1 MKKSQL
7 KQLIGSTIREIIT
20 EYEDARDSEEYH
32 RDMKAKHDRAKKT
45 KKSPSHAGKETEN
58 EKLLNMKIK
67 NPDTGE
73 DIKLKSA
80 LSYKKDTQVYKAAK
94 TAHDKAVDIVADKPK
109 KKTAKKK
116 AAPAKKKAAP
126 AKKKAAPAKKTSSP
140 ADLRT
145 RRDPEQKDK
154 DRYAAYLKDKEER
167 HARGELEDW
176 EKSDEER
183 IKDRETAKEKINQIP
198 KEKLKKFQDADQD
211 FSNAWDKAIK
221 DTEARHGRMH
231 GYDQQGEFAMSAF
244 DAVKPHR
251 DDYAPKG
258 HEDEYGEYRDLKD
271 RTNFRSDDEETAERE
286 AEKERQEAEK
296 EKAEKDLHGN
306 DWHDSKAEKLSGFD
320 AKGGG
325 SYSDM
330 MKKSHSEIDKG
341 NITKDTL
348 PSNKQQF
355 LGPDSSKKTTFAR
368 KEYDRVVDKAWNK
381 DKEATRDSLIN
392 RIYDVNDSPE
402 AKELMKKMKS
412 GDAGREEEDR
422 LKDMTSTGLD
432 DIEYMKN
439 KVGEKN
445 LLHHMERI
453 KKERDYE
460 KKSGVGKFFSKL
472 GLNEEDVK
480 NPPKL
485 KDLIRR

>member
-1 MKKSQL
+1 
-7 KQLIGSTIREIIT
+7 
-20 EYEDARDSEEYH
+20 
-32 RDMKAKHDRAKKT
+32 MKAKHDRAKKT

-94 TAHDKAVDIVADKPK
+94 TAHDKAVDIIADKPK

-116 AAPAKKKAAP
+116 AAPAKKKDVDWRDLPDGPERQKALSDKITRDA
-126 AKKKAAPAKKTSSP
+126 KAAVKA
-140 ADLRT
+140 R
-145 RRDPEQKDK
+145 
-154 DRYAAYLKDKEER
+154 EER
-167 HARGELEDW
+167 HARGEFEDW
-176 EKSDEER
+176 EKSDEDR

-211 FSNAWDKAIK
+211 FSNAWDKAVK
-221 DTEARHGRMH
+221 DTETKYGRIH
-231 GYDQQGEFAMSAF
+231 GYDGQGEMASHAF
-244 DAVKPHR
+244 NAVKPSRSDH
-251 DDYAPKG
+251 APKG

-271 RTNFRSDDEETAERE
+271 KAEFRSRDEEKAEKR

-296 EKAEKDLHGN
+296 EKAKKDLHGN
-306 DWHDSKAEKLSGFD
+306 DWHDSKAEKLSGLD
-320 AKGGG
+320 ADGEP
-325 SYSDM
+325 SANDNTYSDM

-348 PSNKQQF
+348 PTKK
-355 LGPDSSKKTTFAR
+355 LGGYGDSYDFAR
-368 KEYDRVVDKAWNK
+368 KEYDRIVNKAWNK

-402 AKELMKKMKS
+402 AKELMKKANS
-412 GDAGREEEDR
+412 GDATSEDKQR
-422 LKDMTSTGLD
+422 IKDMTSTGLD
-432 DIEYMKN
+432 DVEYMKN

-445 LLHHMERI
+445 LMFHMKRI

-472 GLNEEDVK
+472 GLNEEDIK

-485 KDLIRR
+485 KDLIKR

>member
-7 KQLIGSTIREIIT
+7 KQLIGSTLREIIA
-20 EYEDARDSEEYH
+20 EYRGDELEAYADQQWAKNDAERKEK
-32 RDMKAKHDRAKKT
+32 R
-45 KKSPSHAGKETEN
+45 KKSSSNAGKETEN

-116 AAPAKKKAAP
+116 AAPAKKKDVDWKDLP
-126 AKKKAAPAKKTSSP
+126 AGPERQKALSDKITQDAKDAVK
-140 ADLRT
+140 AR
-145 RRDPEQKDK
+145 K
-154 DRYAAYLKDKEER
+154 ER
-167 HARGELEDW
+167 HARGEFEDW
-176 EKSDEER
+176 EKSDEDR

-211 FSNAWDKAIK
+211 FSNAWDKAVK
-221 DTEARHGRMH
+221 DTELKYGRIH
-231 GYDQQGEFAMSAF
+231 GYGADGEFAASAF
-244 DAVKPHR
+244 QSIKPR
-251 DDYAPKG
+251 EDDYAPKG
-258 HEDEYGEYRDLKD
+258 HEDEYGEYRDLKNKA
-271 RTNFRSDDEETAERE
+271 NFRSSDEEK
-286 AEKERQEAEK
+286 AEKRAEQERQEAEK
-296 EKAEKDLHGN
+296 EKAKNDLHGN
-306 DWHDSKAEKLSGFD
+306 DWHDSKAEKLSGLD
-320 AKGGG
+320 TDGEPSADNT
-325 SYSDM
+325 YSDM

-348 PSNKQQF
+348 PAKRLKGYGDNY
-355 LGPDSSKKTTFAR
+355 DFAR
-368 KEYDRVVDKAWNK
+368 KEYDRIVDKAWNK

-402 AKELMKKMKS
+402 AKELMKKANS
-412 GDAGREEEDR
+412 GDATSEDKQR
-422 LKDMTSTGLD
+422 IKDMTSTGLD
-432 DIEYMKN
+432 DVEYMKK
-439 KVGEKN
+439 KVGEEN
-445 LLHHMERI
+445 LMHHMKRI

-472 GLNEEDVK
+472 GLNEEDIK

-485 KDLIRR
+485 KDLIKR